1 MAVLLIERAG
11 HLTQTPSGSRRM
23 HIEILPLSLYGTG
36 GKILEKSL
44 PQRTIA
50 EGSPSV
56 DQFVAAWR
64 TCGAGNLAETLTG

>member
-1 MAVLLIERAG
+1 
-11 HLTQTPSGSRRM
+11 M